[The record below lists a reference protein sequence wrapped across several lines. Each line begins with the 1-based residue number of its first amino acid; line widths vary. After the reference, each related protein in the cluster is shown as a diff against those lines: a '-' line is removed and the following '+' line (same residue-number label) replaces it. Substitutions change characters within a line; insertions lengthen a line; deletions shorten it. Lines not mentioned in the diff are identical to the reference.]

1 MEENGFVLKGV
12 TLREYQKQNVD
23 FALMKKNSICSL
35 AIGMGKTL
43 ASIAVFLEVKKNNIY
58 SKCLVICPSSLKYHW
73 AEEIKNYTNLKFL
86 ISDGNF
92 NKRQKIYN
100 DFLKN
105 IKSQQHRGVVKLK
118 SDFKIGLTGMPL
130 ENSPQ
135 DIFGI
140 MRFINPMVFPQLT
153 TFKNDYFVS

>member
-100 DFLKN
+100 DFLN
-105 IKSQQHRGVVKLK
+105 
-118 SDFKIGLTGMPL
+118 
-130 ENSPQ
+130 
-135 DIFGI
+135 
-140 MRFINPMVFPQLT
+140 
-153 TFKNDYFVS
+153 NDVDVLITNYELFR